1 MSQLIYPL
9 PGGVHPP
16 QNKQQSLQS
25 ALRAAIIPKQ
35 LILPLS
41 QHIGAPAQAIVNV
54 GDHVLA
60 GQMIAKPNGFFSAAI
75 HASSSGEVV
84 AIEDR
89 PLAHPSGMPGP
100 CIVIDCDGEDR
111 WQELTPCTS
120 PFELSNDELLAK
132 IRDAGIAGMGGA
144 GFPAAVKLKPPV
156 NSQISTLILNGTECE
171 PYITADDVLMQTRA
185 RDILFG
191 SLVLAKLLQH
201 PDKILI
207 GVEDNKPKAIAALE
221 QALAELK
228 ADKANN
234 ELHSSDLDNLSIVSF
249 PTEYPSGGEK
259 QLIQIL
265 TNKEVPSGG
274 LPAHIGVVLQN
285 VGTTTAIWDAVRFG
299 KPLVER
305 ITTVVG
311 ESLKEQGNTL
321 VRIGTASEDVL
332 ASFGFNPDYCE
343 RLIAGGPMMG
353 FSLDDVRAPLVKTSN
368 CLLAPSPQE
377 MPAPPMEQAC
387 IRCGQC
393 AEACPASLLPQ
404 QLYWYSRSKDHEKLE
419 AHNIMDCIECGA
431 CSFVCPSNIPLVQY
445 YRASKGDIRQTAI
458 DKEKS
463 DRSRVRFEFRQTRID
478 KAEAEKEAKR
488 SARKQA
494 AEAAKAKAALAKA
507 EAPDPA
513 SATTSSQ
520 AAKPPTDLVA
530 AAVARAQA
538 QQADPT
544 EQLAKLERAVSSA
557 ENRRDNAQSKWQE
570 CEEAETDLKSKL
582 ESRVRQAQ
590 LRVDDATK
598 KLAQFKSEQS
608 NAPAQQPVPTAA
620 VTTTAAAPDQAP
632 AVDMNDPVAAAIA
645 KAQARNAMSP
655 ADKLAASLSS
665 LETRL
670 AKSEEKLAAAKS
682 NGDDTKVEALQLGLD
697 KLQQKIAVV
706 QQEIAE
712 HKEAA
717 PTESKEAEPAPV
729 KELDAATAAIE
740 KAKSRAAASATMS
753 PEEKQQAQIESLKK
767 RLQKAEDRLAKA
779 EQENDEN
786 VSAFK
791 AGAEKLREKLAQLE
805 A

>member
-1 MSQLIYPL
+1 VSQLIYPL

-16 QNKQQSLQS
+16 ENKQQSLQS

-35 LILPLS
+35 LVLPLS
-41 QHIGAPAQAIVNV
+41 QHIGAPAHAIVNV
-54 GDHVLA
+54 GDRVLA
-60 GQMIAKPNGFFSAAI
+60 GQMVAKPNGVFSAAI

-100 CIVIDCDGEDR
+100 CIVINCDGEDR
-111 WQELTPCTS
+111 WQELTPCIS
-120 PFELSNDELLAK
+120 PFELSNDELLTK

-156 NSQISTLILNGTECE
+156 NAQISTLILNGTECE

-185 RDILFG
+185 KDILFG

-201 PDKILI
+201 PETILV
-207 GVEDNKPKAIAALE
+207 GVEDNKPKAIVALE
-221 QALAELK
+221 QALADLK
-228 ADKANN
+228 ADKSHGALNLQDLNN
-234 ELHSSDLDNLSIVSF
+234 ISIVSF

-321 VRIGTASEDVL
+321 VRIGTPSEDVL
-332 ASFGFNPDYCE
+332 ASFGFNPEHCE

-353 FSLDDVRAPLVKTSN
+353 FSLDDIRAPLVKTSN

-463 DRSRVRFEFRQTRID
+463 DRSRARFEFRQTRID

-488 SARKQA
+488 AARKQA

-507 EAPDPA
+507 ADP
-513 SATTSSQ
+513 TSTESTNQ
-520 AAKPPTDLVA
+520 AATPQSDLVA

-544 EQLAKLERAVSSA
+544 EQLAKFERALSSA

-570 CEEAETDLKSKL
+570 CEEAEADLKSKL
-582 ESRVRQAQ
+582 ESRVKQAQ
-590 LRVDDATK
+590 LRVDEAAK
-598 KLAQFKSEQS
+598 KLTQFKAEQKS
-608 NAPAQQPVPTAA
+608 AASVTTAA
-620 VTTTAAAPDQAP
+620 NTAAPDQTP

-655 ADKLAASLSS
+655 GDKLAASLSS

-682 NGDDTKVEALQLGLD
+682 DGDDTKAEALQLGLD

-712 HKEAA
+712 HKSTAL
-717 PTESKEAEPAPV
+717 AEPKIAKPAPA
-729 KELDAATAAIE
+729 KELDAAAAAIE

-753 PEEKQQAQIESLKK
+753 PEEKHQAQIESLKK

-786 VSAFK
+786 VGAFK
-791 AGAEKLREKLAQLE
+791 AGADKLREKLAQLE

>member
-35 LILPLS
+35 LVLPLS

-201 PDKILI
+201 PEKILI

-221 QALAELK
+221 QALAKLK
-228 ADKANN
+228 TDKANN

-321 VRIGTASEDVL
+321 VRIGTPSEDVL

-353 FSLDDVRAPLVKTSN
+353 FSLDDLRAPLVKTSN

-488 SARKQA
+488 AARKQA

-513 SATTSSQ
+513 SATTTSQ
-520 AAKPPTDLVA
+520 TAEPPTDLVA

-570 CEEAETDLKSKL
+570 CEEAEADLKSKL
-582 ESRVRQAQ
+582 ESRVKQAQ
-590 LRVDDATK
+590 LRVDDSAK
-598 KLAQFKSEQS
+598 KLAQFKS
-608 NAPAQQPVPTAA
+608 QQKSAA
-620 VTTTAAAPDQAP
+620 SVTTTTAVSTAAAGQAP
-632 AVDMNDPVAAAIA
+632 TVDMNDPVAAAIA

-655 ADKLAASLSS
+655 ADKLAASLNS

-670 AKSEEKLAAAKS
+670 AKSEEKLATAKS
-682 NGDDTKVEALQLGLD
+682 DGDDTKAEALQLGLD

-706 QQEIAE
+706 QQEIVE
-712 HKEAA
+712 HKKAA
-717 PTESKEAEPAPV
+717 STEPKIAEPAPA
-729 KELDAATAAIE
+729 KELDAAAAAIE

-753 PEEKQQAQIESLKK
+753 PEEKHQAQVESLKK

-786 VSAFK
+786 VGAFK
-791 AGAEKLREKLAQLE
+791 AGADKLREKLAQLE